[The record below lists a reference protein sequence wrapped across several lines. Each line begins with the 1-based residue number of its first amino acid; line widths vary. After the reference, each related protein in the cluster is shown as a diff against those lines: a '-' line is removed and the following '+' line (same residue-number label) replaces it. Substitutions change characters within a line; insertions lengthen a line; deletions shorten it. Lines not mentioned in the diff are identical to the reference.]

1 MGRVINPDSNG
12 KQRNQLLRTIAE
24 VLRRLGQK
32 PEMDDDAR
40 DMVACLVFALRDIDV
55 GIDES
60 AQAWEKRDY
69 WMKADELRTR
79 WGWAGR
85 MADQLQ
91 AIVFADQWA
100 ELPPLMIKL
109 FPYVSDINVTKMT
122 RKEDTWM
129 GSYGRLISEKPP
141 TG

>member
-1 MGRVINPDSNG
+1 
-12 KQRNQLLRTIAE
+12 

-32 PEMDDDAR
+32 PEMDDDAK

>member
-32 PEMDDDAR
+32 PEMDDEGK
-40 DMVACLVFALRDIDV
+40 DMVALLVFSLREIDQ
-55 GIDES
+55 GIEES

-69 WMKADELRTR
+69 WMKADELRNR
-79 WGWAGR
+79 WSWAGR

-91 AIVFADQWA
+91 AVVFRDAWA

-109 FPYVSDINVTKMT
+109 FPYVSDINVSKMT
-122 RKEDTWM
+122 RKEDLWM
-129 GSYGRLISEKPP
+129 GAYTRLIREKPP
-141 TG
+141 AN